1 MSRTLTNT
9 RAMGLRALTPYAALI
24 GAIISLN
31 LGTSFAKQLFPLVG
45 AQGTTAYRV
54 GFSALLLC
62 LAWRPWRLKLGREDL
77 LGLAL
82 YGTVLGLMNLS
93 FYMSIRTIPLGLAIA
108 IEFLGPLSL
117 ALVHSRRPI
126 HFVWIGLAMLGLGL
140 LLPLGN
146 VSASLDPTGVAFAAA
161 AAVFWALYIILGKRT
176 GHLPAG
182 QSVALGMTTAALI
195 VVPFG
200 LIEAGASLF
209 NPLTLGLGLIVAIVS
224 SAIPFSLEMVAL
236 RGMPKRSFGVMLSL
250 EPAAG
255 AIAGLLILGEHLVV
269 SQWLAIVLIVAA
281 SVGTILTDPARARD
295 MLEDGPA
302 AAP

>member
-1 MSRTLTNT
+1 MSRMLTHT
-9 RAMGLRALTPYAALI
+9 QATSLRALTPYAALI

-45 AQGTTAYRV
+45 AQGATAYRV

-62 LAWRPWRLKLGREDL
+62 LAWRPWRMKLTRDDL
-77 LGLAL
+77 MRLAL

-126 HFVWIGLAMLGLGL
+126 HFAWVGLAMLGLGL

-146 VSASLDPTGVAFAAA
+146 LGSSLDPVGMAYAAA

-176 GHLPAG
+176 GHLHAG

-200 LIEAGASLF
+200 LVEAGAKLF
-209 NPLTLGLGLIVAIVS
+209 HPLTLGLGLLVAIVS
-224 SAIPFSLEMVAL
+224 SAIPFSLEMIAL

-255 AIAGLLILGEHLVV
+255 AIAGLLILSEHLVA
-269 SQWLAIVLIVAA
+269 SQWLAISLIVAA
-281 SVGTILTDPARARD
+281 SVGTILTDPARAQE
-295 MLEDGPA
+295 LDGPA
-302 AAP
+302 PAP